1 MVNWYTID
9 SESNNVSKTINYINI
24 ALEHASNLLS
34 IFQNL
39 EFDEEG
45 NIVSEDTLLNIEALN
60 ELVYTAKRISSKS
73 DVLQS
78 KVAELASLVK

>member
-1 MVNWYTID
+1 MVNRYIID
-9 SESNNVSKTINYINI
+9 SESNKVSKTINYINI

-34 IFQNL
+34 IFQNF

-45 NIVSEDTLLNIEALN
+45 NVVPEDNLLNIEALN
-60 ELVYTAKRISSKS
+60 ELVYTAKKISSKS